1 MSGTGKI
8 YIEQYRSGARPP
20 VKHKRIL
27 RALGLEKLHRVVEM
41 PDNDAVRGMVKTIP
55 HLIRIVDGPKDPQR
69 REAAE
74 DER

>member
-8 YIEQYRSGARPP
+8 YIEQYRSGLQAP

-55 HLIRIVDGPKDPQR
+55 HLIRIVDGPKGSPK
-69 REAAE
+69 A
-74 DER
+74 